1 MTNVQGHWS
10 NLSFMYR
17 KHQASHVSCK
27 TQTSHHRNPADVIG
41 SYTRNEKRLRDVKAL
56 VKAMPK
62 QFVNWA
68 NWKLFLLCFKLVEIW
83 MEKSILNKE
92 GEYVNVLNM
101 CFIILQIKYVYNS
114 SACELCYHTYLI
126 HNWKEYDLC
135 LFIASR
141 IVIIQYTL
149 THILIQSL
157 TIQTDHRET

>member
-10 NLSFMYR
+10 NLSLMYR

-62 QFVNWA
+62 HLSIERIENCFCFVSSWSKYEWRKA
-68 NWKLFLLCFKLVEIW
+68 F
-83 MEKSILNKE
+83 LNKE

-126 HNWKEYDLC
+126 HN
-135 LFIASR
+135 
-141 IVIIQYTL
+141 
-149 THILIQSL
+149 
-157 TIQTDHRET
+157 